1 MICTGQ
7 FKDAHKTGHEI
18 VTKLNKSQVRTYW
31 APTGGFTERRHNKQV
46 CADLGAKLLIDDSA
60 ENALDCATEKPATP
74 VLLFGDY
81 EWNKRISSPSDN
93 RDEMSFKER
102 EKMEGKDF
110 WKDEKF
116 EVPEG
121 APLYR
126 VKDWREV
133 VLWVKN
139 ARKEGKMWDLVIM

>member
-1 MICTGQ
+1 
-7 FKDAHKTGHEI
+7 
-18 VTKLNKSQVRTYW
+18 
-31 APTGGFTERRHNKQV
+31 
-46 CADLGAKLLIDDSA
+46 
-60 ENALDCATEKPATP
+60 

-93 RDEMSFKER
+93 RDGMSFKER
-102 EKMEGKDF
+102 EKLEGKDF
-110 WKDEKF
+110 WKDEKL

-121 APLYR
+121 VPLYR

-139 ARKEGKMWDLVIM
+139 ARKEGKM